1 MNNSIFLLLLSVG
14 LALGNEMDPQQL
26 KQRSS
31 AASTPEAHA
40 KVASDYASW
49 ADSLTAQAR
58 QHEREAERLSQHAVG
73 SAMRYKWPS
82 MVTGPADRERRLA
95 MQAHRA
101 AQEARAIA
109 QSHSERA
116 TAIPADGK

>member
-1 MNNSIFLLLLSVG
+1 MNNPLFLLLLSVG
-14 LALGNEMDPQQL
+14 VALGADIDPKKLQQ
-26 KQRSS
+26 RAC
-31 AASTPEAHA
+31 AASTAEAHA

-49 ADSLTAQAR
+49 ADTLTAKAR
-58 QHEREAERLSQHAVG
+58 QHEREAERLSQRAAG
-73 SAMRYKWPS
+73 SAMRHKWPA

-101 AQEARAIA
+101 AREARAIA

-116 TAIPADGK
+116 TAIPADSQ